1 MSSWGA
7 VFRFLVA
14 FGGGCAIFAGVLA
27 GFLWVMSRIDRMNE
41 EYWK

>member
-14 FGGGCAIFAGVLA
+14 FGGGCTIFAGVLA
-27 GFLWVMSRIDRMNE
+27 GFLWVMARIDKMDE
-41 EYWK
+41 EK